1 MIVSAARKKTVDKG
15 GRRPGLGPA
24 TFLPVLKS
32 EPLSLPPA
40 VPEPDQSSP
49 PPATKGPPDDKK
61 PSWWS
66 PDDSKV
72 RIIAM
77 QIIAMRISGMSDDE
91 IAPLLNI
98 SRKSIAPYVYRAGK
112 NGWLTLDQPKDR
124 IEFELLHKVVRNLE
138 EGLDAK
144 PEALLNTG
152 MPLRTAVALK
162 VAEGTVFKQ
171 FSEPATQQIAQ
182 TAVAIRIEMPAGA
195 GQQQIREDTTGGVPA
210 YIDVEQS

>member
-1 MIVSAARKKTVDKG
+1 MRVSAARKKPVDKG

-24 TFLPVLKS
+24 TFLPEPRS

-40 VPEPDQSSP
+40 APEPDHAP
-49 PPATKGPPDDKK
+49 PPSAIAGPTDDKK
-61 PSWWS
+61 PSWWA
-66 PDDSKV
+66 PPDSKI

-98 SRKSIAPYVYRAGK
+98 SRRSIAPYVYRAGK

-124 IEFELLHKVVRNLE
+124 IEFELLHKVVDNLND
-138 EGLDAK
+138 GLQSSAI
-144 PEALLNTG
+144 LNTG
-152 MPLRTAVALK
+152 MPVKTVVALK
-162 VAEGTVFKQ
+162 IAEGTVFKQ

-195 GQQQIREDTTGGVPA
+195 GQQIREDTTGGVPA
-210 YIDVEQS
+210 YIDVEPA